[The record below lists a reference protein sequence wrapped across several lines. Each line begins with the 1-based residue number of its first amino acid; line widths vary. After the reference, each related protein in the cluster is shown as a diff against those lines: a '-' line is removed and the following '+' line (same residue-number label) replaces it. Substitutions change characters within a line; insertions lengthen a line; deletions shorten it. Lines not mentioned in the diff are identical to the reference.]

1 VSLVSGGLAD
11 SRVKFSSDIPC
22 RTDIRELIVGTL
34 RDFVEATLVDDDE
47 LLIDGDRGVEV
58 AGLVVEL
65 DVFCRHAVRG
75 HCCGQ
80 LILQGCKTRNQ
91 NDNCVLQVNLH

>member
-1 VSLVSGGLAD
+1 MSLVSGGLAD

-34 RDFVEATLVDDDE
+34 RDFVEATLVDDE

-65 DVFCRHAVRG
+65 DVFCRHAVG
-75 HCCGQ
+75 
-80 LILQGCKTRNQ
+80 GCMIIVSNGGEDDLYVRTFEIRE
-91 NDNCVLQVNLH
+91 